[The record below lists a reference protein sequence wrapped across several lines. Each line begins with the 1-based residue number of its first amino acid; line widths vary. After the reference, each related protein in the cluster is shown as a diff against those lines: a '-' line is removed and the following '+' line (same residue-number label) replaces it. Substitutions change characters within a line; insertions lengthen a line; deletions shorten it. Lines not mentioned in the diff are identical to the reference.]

1 MTNDTLVLE
10 TEMGSFHLTREDKGP
25 IITSGNFLEDEY
37 CLKRVH
43 FKGESNHK
51 WRGSLRTELLDEKLY
66 LDIIFNGK
74 VTETVIVI
82 DMLLAHR
89 VELSF
94 LIAKD
99 PPM

>member
-1 MTNDTLVLE
+1 MTNDILALK
-10 TEMGSFHLTREDKGP
+10 TEMGPFLLTREDKGP
-25 IITSGNFLEDEY
+25 IIASGNFLEDKY
-37 CLKRVH
+37 CLERVN
-43 FKGESNHK
+43 FKGESSHK
-51 WRGSLRTELLDEKLY
+51 WRGSLRTELLNEKLY

-74 VTETVIVI
+74 VTETVTVT

-89 VELSF
+89 VDLSF